1 LGLRISRRTGVMHW
15 EAQRARTRQDA
26 PPARQNRGNDDID
39 YSAITRFTKPNYAL
53 RTLAFI
59 GTVMTL
65 GAIVGAWN
73 AQQRIDEHNA
83 RPDIEFMPTA
93 TGGDMVNIKA
103 RGLDR
108 DITGLNA
115 VLETQRH
122 RADQKWTGVPCGVE
136 VADPTVV
143 GDAVQWQVNTE
154 GITSPCDVRLTI
166 GGHPYTYPVV
176 IRPKPQIRVTREQI
190 GPNRYHIN
198 VRGPIEGRRVR
209 FGPQT
214 GSGAQ
219 VLGRGERISE
229 DWMRFTLDTSG
240 VSESNFLGQVRV
252 EGGAQP
258 IVKNIS
264 LAR

>member
-1 LGLRISRRTGVMHW
+1 MLERLRFCRAPGTVVYYRRAAPQLPGPSDS
-15 EAQRARTRQDA
+15 AGRAR
-26 PPARQNRGNDDID
+26 PPR
-39 YSAITRFTKPNYAL
+39 KPMGIGKKVLLAL
-53 RTLAFI
+53 
-59 GTVMTL
+59 GSWMGL
-65 GAIVGAWN
+65 GMVAGAWVT
-73 AQQRIDEHNA
+73 QQRIDEHNA
-83 RPDIEFMPTA
+83 RPRIEFNPTVA
-93 TGGDMVNIKA
+93 GEDLVNISA

-108 DITGLNA
+108 DITGLTA
-115 VLETQRH
+115 VLETQKH
-122 RADQKWTGVPCGVE
+122 RADQKWTGVPCGVK

-166 GGHPYTYPVV
+166 GEYPYTWPAVM
-176 IRPKPQIRVTREQI
+176 RPKPQIRITREQI

-229 DWMRFTLDTSG
+229 DWMRFTVDTSG
-240 VSESNFLGQVRV
+240 MSEPTCPAQVRV
-252 EGGAQP
+252 EGGAHPQ
-258 IVKNIS
+258 VKTIS